1 MRRSRTTIALL
12 ALALAAAAGSGT
24 YTVQRGDTLSAIAR
38 RNSTTVRA
46 IASANGIADP
56 DRIYV
61 GQTLAIPGSAED
73 FHIVRAGETLASIA
87 RAQGTTVEELARAN
101 GITNVNRIYAGTRL
115 QLAAAAA
122 LPVPA
127 AVQQQIHLVRPGETL
142 SGIARRF
149 GTSAAAITQ
158 ANGIADPDLI
168 VVGTPLSVP
177 STGFVC
183 PVPGAAFFNDFG
195 FARAAGR
202 FHEGNDLFAPHG
214 SEVLASVGG
223 HLEQYAGPIG
233 GLQFRL
239 RADDGT
245 TYIGT
250 HLSGY
255 AASGRVAAG
264 QLIGYVGDTGNAAG
278 SRSHLHFEIIPE
290 GSGPVNP
297 YPLLEQA
304 CRR

>member
-12 ALALAAAAGSGT
+12 ALALVAAAGSGT

-38 RNSTTVRA
+38 HNGTTVRA
-46 IASANGIADP
+46 IASANGIADA

-61 GQTLAIPGSAED
+61 GQTLAIPGSGED
-73 FHIVRAGETLASIA
+73 FHIVRPGETLAAIA
-87 RAQGTTVEELARAN
+87 RARGTTVEELARAN
-101 GITNVNRIYAGTRL
+101 GITNPNRIYAGTQLR
-115 QLAAAAA
+115 LAAAAA
-122 LPVPA
+122 LPAPA
-127 AVQQQIHLVRPGETL
+127 PVQQQIHLVRPGETL

-149 GTSAAAITQ
+149 GTSAAAIAR

-177 STGFVC
+177 LAGFVC
-183 PVPGAAFFNDFG
+183 PVPGAGFFNDFG
-195 FARAAGR
+195 FARSVGR

-214 SEVLASVGG
+214 TEVLASVGG
-223 HLEQYAGPIG
+223 HLEQHEGPIG

-250 HLSGY
+250 HLAGF

-264 QLIGYVGDTGNAAG
+264 QVIGYVGDTGNAAG
-278 SRSHLHFEIIPE
+278 SRPHLHFEIIPE
-290 GSGPVNP
+290 GSGPINP

>member
-24 YTVQRGDTLSAIAR
+24 YTVQKGDTLSAIAH
-38 RNSTTVRA
+38 RNGTSVEA

-61 GQTLAIPGSAED
+61 GQALAIPGSAED
-73 FHIVRAGETLASIA
+73 FHMVRPGDTLASIA
-87 RAQGTTVEELARAN
+87 GAHGISVESLAEAN
-101 GITNVNRIYAGTRL
+101 GITDPNRIYAGTRL
-115 QLAAAAA
+115 RLAAAAA
-122 LPVPA
+122 LPTPPVE
-127 AVQQQIHLVRPGETL
+127 QHQIHLVRPGETL
-142 SGIARRF
+142 SGIASRF
-149 GTSAAAITQ
+149 GTTASAIAQ

-168 VVGTPLSVP
+168 VVGAALSVP
-177 STGFVC
+177 SSGFVC
-183 PVPGAAFFNDFG
+183 PVPGASFFNDFG
-195 FARAAGR
+195 FARSAGR

-214 SEVLASVGG
+214 TEVLASVGG
-223 HLEQYAGPIG
+223 RLEQYEGPVG

-250 HLSGY
+250 HLSGF

-278 SRSHLHFEIIPE
+278 SRPHLHFEIIPE
-290 GSGPVNP
+290 GSAPINP

>member
-12 ALALAAAAGSGT
+12 ALALAAAAGSAP

-38 RNSTTVRA
+38 RNGTSVPA

-61 GQTLAIPGSAED
+61 GQTLVIPGSAED
-73 FHIVRAGETLASIA
+73 FYIVQRGDTLAAIA
-87 RAQGTTVEELARAN
+87 RARGTTVEELARAN
-101 GITNVNRIYAGTRL
+101 GITDLNRIYAGTRL
-115 QLAAAAA
+115 QLAAAAL
-122 LPVPA
+122 LPAPA
-127 AVQQQIHLVRPGETL
+127 AEQKQIHVVRPGETL

-149 GTSAAAITQ
+149 GTTAAAIAS

-168 VVGTPLSVP
+168 AVGTPLSVP

-183 PVPGAAFFNDFG
+183 PVPGAGFFNDFG
-195 FARAAGR
+195 FARSAGR

-223 HLEQYAGPIG
+223 HLEQHEGPIG

-250 HLSGY
+250 HLSGF

-264 QLIGYVGDTGNAAG
+264 QVIGHVGDTGNAAG
-278 SRSHLHFEIIPE
+278 SRPHLHFEIIPE
-290 GSGPVNP
+290 GGGPINP
-297 YPLLEQA
+297 YPLLEEA